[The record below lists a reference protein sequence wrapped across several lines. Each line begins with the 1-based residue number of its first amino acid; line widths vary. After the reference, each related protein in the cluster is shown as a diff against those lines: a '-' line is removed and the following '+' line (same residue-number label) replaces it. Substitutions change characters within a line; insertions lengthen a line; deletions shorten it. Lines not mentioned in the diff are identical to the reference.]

1 MTTGT
6 APRRSPPRPVRRLR
20 LAASL
25 TGALLALAVGW
36 WTATDLGGRH
46 PASIPAVLL
55 LVPALAVAVP
65 THRLEPMARA
75 VLAVGWVLA
84 LNTVVAQVMLA
95 LSVWDWPVGIL
106 VVTTISV
113 AVWVGVELGNWRSAR
128 TAAERAAP
136 AASEVAS

>member
-1 MTTGT
+1 MTNGT
-6 APRRSPPRPVRRLR
+6 VPRRSPPRLVRRLR
-20 LAASL
+20 LVASL
-25 TGALLALAVGW
+25 TGALLALGIGW

-65 THRLEPMARA
+65 TRRLEPMARA

-84 LNTVVAQVMLA
+84 LNTVVSQVMLA
-95 LSVWDWPVGIL
+95 LSVWDWPVGLL

-113 AVWVGVELGNWRSAR
+113 AVWVGVELGSRR
-128 TAAERAAP
+128 TARATAERGAP
-136 AASEVAS
+136 ATSEVVP